1 MNKFKPRKSANVASQ
16 SGKRSLSAAAPA
28 DVPRPGRPTISDVAA
43 LAGVSIKTVSRV
55 FNNEPN
61 VAPATRSLVQ
71 TAQMLVSSR
80 PRENLVAIA
89 IAVTPSS
96 ALCASRSAACWSAA
110 GLVSHEQ

>member
-1 MNKFKPRKSANVASQ
+1 MPIPPTPTSDQPAVPSLPAIANE
-16 SGKRSLSAAAPA
+16 R
-28 DVPRPGRPTISDVAA
+28 
-43 LAGVSIKTVSRV
+43 
-55 FNNEPN
+55 EC
-61 VAPATRSLVQ
+61 RSLVQ

-80 PRENLVAIA
+80 PRENLVA

>member
-1 MNKFKPRKSANVASQ
+1 MPIPPTPTSDQPAVPSLPAIANE
-16 SGKRSLSAAAPA
+16 R
-28 DVPRPGRPTISDVAA
+28 
-43 LAGVSIKTVSRV
+43 
-55 FNNEPN
+55 EC
-61 VAPATRSLVQ
+61 RSLVQ